1 MVLPELIAH
10 PGLFLIQWLLFL
22 LKNLYR
28 TLQMIMLDYSLYFKN
43 YNNKQKLKL
52 LLEGF
57 DTDDPDFFSLNKTLT
72 IAVQNYIIATKIFTV
87 WFLCVCVCTYLRL
100 VFLLFVFVFIFF
112 LCLSILY
119 ISKEKV
125 LDKIYLIFWLNPWTI
140 YSKIQD
146 GWWYL
151 VSCIFI

>member
-1 MVLPELIAH
+1 MRQDSIHDMITNDKTHLTRSSSAQGQLVSWVETGLSGRVTYLSWVLWSFTSQQCGYQLP
-10 PGLFLIQWLLFL
+10 
-22 LKNLYR
+22 
-28 TLQMIMLDYSLYFKN
+28 
-43 YNNKQKLKL
+43 
-52 LLEGF
+52 
-57 DTDDPDFFSLNKTLT
+57 
-72 IAVQNYIIATKIFTV
+72 VQNYIIATKRFTV

-100 VFLLFVFVFIFF
+100 VLLLFVFVFIFF
-112 LCLSILY
+112 LFLSILY